1 MLGILT
7 FLGGNAFRWLFGEGI
22 AAFNKWQEHKQ
33 ELERIRLEGE
43 LAQAQHLRQL
53 EVIRE
58 QAALGVKVIEA
69 QRDVALD
76 QLDAF
81 NQAVVGVGR
90 PTGIPFVDLWNGC
103 IRPGLAT
110 LAALFVV
117 ASIVQ
122 RGFVLTEWD
131 QELIGAILGIY
142 VADRHLSKRG
152 K

>member
-69 QRDVALD
+69 QLD
-76 QLDAF
+76 TTLGQLDAEAF
-81 NQAVVGVGR
+81 SQAVADVGK
-90 PTGIPFVDLWNGC
+90 PTGIRFVDVWNGC

-117 ASIVQ
+117 ASIIQ
-122 RGFVLTEWD
+122 RGFVLYVLVLFVAAW
-131 QELIGAILGIY
+131 GALCF
-142 VADRHLSKRG
+142 
-152 K
+152 